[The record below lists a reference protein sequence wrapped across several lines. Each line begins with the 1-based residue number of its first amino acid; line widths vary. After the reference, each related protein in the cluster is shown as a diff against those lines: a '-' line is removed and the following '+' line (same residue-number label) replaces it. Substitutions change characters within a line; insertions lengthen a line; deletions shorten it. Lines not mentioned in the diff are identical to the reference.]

1 MATVVNGGKIKR
13 AIAHVSV
20 SRLCN
25 RHVPQLPNN
34 FHFRSGHAPQGRL
47 HPRGP
52 LVPLGVSGDLEVR
65 HRPQVAATNAEQEE
79 QCPGMDD
86 TQIHNVFEIMINY

>member
-20 SRLCN
+20 SRFAI
-25 RHVPQLPNN
+25 VMYTSYK
-34 FHFRSGHAPQGRL
+34 FHFRSDYAPQGRL

-86 TQIHNVFEIMINY
+86 TQIHNVFEII